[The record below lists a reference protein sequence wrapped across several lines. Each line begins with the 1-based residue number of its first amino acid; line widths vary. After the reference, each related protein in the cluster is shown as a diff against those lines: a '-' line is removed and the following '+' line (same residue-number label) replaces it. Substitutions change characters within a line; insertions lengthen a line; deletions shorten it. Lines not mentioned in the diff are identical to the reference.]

1 MDSPY
6 QTPTSSI
13 PDREWHLRAR
23 RRWGWAAV
31 FSGGCVLFPLI
42 AAVWSVIR
50 SVSFAMAELQRSG
63 SADPAALAG
72 EISMI
77 LLSMLWGAMFVFIAL
92 IALVICLVFYR
103 KHRKEAL
110 RMKCHSAVES

>member
-1 MDSPY
+1 M
-6 QTPTSSI
+6 
-13 PDREWHLRAR
+13 
-23 RRWGWAAV
+23 
-31 FSGGCVLFPLI
+31 LFPLI